1 MEALSDDL
9 QRRARRRAF
18 IRAHHPDLGGDAA
31 VFIAGLAAFDEP
43 AAAGAARRVRVT
55 VVRRRPL
62 LVRLLRVLA
71 RQRRVSRVTRVR

>member
-1 MEALSDDL
+1 MRALNDDP

-43 AAAGAARRVRVT
+43 AAPEATRLVRVT
-55 VVRRRPL
+55 VVPDRPL
-62 LVRLLRVLA
+62 LVRLLRLLA
-71 RQRRVSRVTRVR
+71 RHRRPARVR

>member
-1 MEALSDDL
+1 MNEEL
-9 QRRARRRAF
+9 RRKARRRAF
-18 IRAHHPDLGGDAA
+18 IRTNHPDRGGDTA

-43 AAAGAARRVRVT
+43 DPPETPRLVRVT

-71 RQRRVSRVTRVR
+71 RHRRPTRVH

>member
-1 MEALSDDL
+1 MEALNDDL

-31 VFIAGLAAFDEP
+31 VFVAGLAAFDEP
-43 AAAGAARRVRVT
+43 AAPGASRRVRVT

-62 LVRLLRVLA
+62 LVRLLRILA
-71 RQRRVSRVTRVR
+71 RHRRPARVR